1 VVAFDIKPTPGESSG
16 AVIANAKRT
25 LIAAWGRLSV

>member
-1 VVAFDIKPTPGESSG
+1 MPGETSG